1 MQAGYV
7 HRKEVHPQ
15 APCRIKTC
23 NLRFET
29 CNPHPGYA
37 KLLVLWKHYCEESNC
52 RGGNRLAELH
62 LCNCKS
68 LFRDEIG
75 SQNNS

>member
-37 KLLVLWKHYCEESNC
+37 KLLVFMEALLRRIKLSRWESV
-52 RGGNRLAELH
+52 
-62 LCNCKS
+62 S
-68 LFRDEIG
+68 
-75 SQNNS
+75 